1 MTDLLHQPV
10 LLNESLDMLIGNKSG
25 KYFDGTL
32 GFAGHSEAILHQL
45 NDDALLAAT
54 DVDETAF
61 TFCQKKFANDQRVKL
76 YNFNFT
82 QIDSVAKLE
91 QVEGFDGIFADLGVS
106 SFQLDNVEKGFTFRA
121 EAPLDLR
128 MNKNLAISAAD
139 VLNTFEEEELTDIFF
154 KYGEEKN
161 SRKIAKTIIEQR
173 SSKKFQTTL
182 DLVEIIEQ
190 LTPQY
195 FVVKT
200 LARIF
205 QALRIYVNDEL
216 GALKTFLTKAVDL
229 LLPSGRIVILTYHSL
244 EDRIVKDLFKFEES
258 SCICPPG
265 FPVCTC
271 DKVSRL
277 KILTKKPILPSE
289 EEIQLNNRSRSAKLR
304 AAEKK

>member
-1 MTDLLHQPV
+1 MTELLHHPV
-10 LLNESLDMLIGNKSG
+10 LLHESLDLLIGNKSG
-25 KYFDGTL
+25 NYFDGTL
-32 GFAGHSEAILHQL
+32 GFGGHSEAILQNL
-45 NDDALLAAT
+45 NEDALLTAT

-61 TFCQKKFANDQRVKL
+61 NFCQKKFANDSRMKL

-91 QVEGFDGIFADLGVS
+91 SLNGFDGIFADLGVS
-106 SFQLDNVEKGFTFRA
+106 SFQLDNVEKGFTFRSD
-121 EAPLDLR
+121 APLDLR
-128 MNKNLAISAAD
+128 MNKNLAINAAD
-139 VLNTFEEEELTDIFF
+139 VLNTFEEEELTEIFF
-154 KYGEEKN
+154 AFGEEKN
-161 SRKIAKTIIEQR
+161 SRRIAKTIIEQR
-173 SSKKFQTTL
+173 NSKMFRTSS
-182 DLVEIIEQ
+182 DLVEVIEQ

-216 GALKTFLTKAVDL
+216 TALKTFLTKAVDL
-229 LLPSGRIVILTYHSL
+229 LLPNGRIVVLTYHSL

-271 DKVSRL
+271 GKVSRL
-277 KILTKKPILPSE
+277 KILTKKPILPGE
-289 EEIQLNNRSRSAKLR
+289 DEVVMNNRARSAKLR

>member
-1 MTDLLHQPV
+1 MTELLHQPV
-10 LLNESLDMLIGNKSG
+10 LLHESLDMLIGNKSG
-25 KYFDGTL
+25 NYFDGTL
-32 GFAGHSEAILHQL
+32 GFGGHSEAILQQL
-45 NDDALLAAT
+45 NEDALLAAT

-61 TFCQKKFANDQRVKL
+61 DYCRKKFAPDSRVKL

-91 QVEGFDGIFADLGVS
+91 SLNGFDGIFADLGVS
-106 SFQLDNVEKGFTFRA
+106 SFQLDNVEKGFTFRSD
-121 EAPLDLR
+121 APLDLR
-128 MNKNLAISAAD
+128 MNKNLAINAAD
-139 VLNTFEEEELTDIFF
+139 VLNTFEEEELTEIFF
-154 KYGEEKN
+154 AYGEEKN
-161 SRKIAKTIIEQR
+161 SRRIVKAIIEQR
-173 SSKKFQTTL
+173 NSKMFKTSS
-182 DLVEIIEQ
+182 DLVEVIEQ

-216 GALKTFLTKAVDL
+216 TALKTFLKKSVDL
-229 LLPSGRIVILTYHSL
+229 LLPNGRIAILTYHSL

-271 DKVSRL
+271 GKVSRL
-277 KILTKKPILPSE
+277 KILTKKPILPGE
-289 EEIQLNNRSRSAKLR
+289 EEIVLNNRARSAKLR

>member
-277 KILTKKPILPSE
+277 KILTKKPILPGE

>member
-1 MTDLLHQPV
+1 MTELLHQPV
-10 LLNESLDMLIGNKSG
+10 LLRESLDMLIGNRSG
-25 KYFDGTL
+25 SYFDGTL
-32 GFAGHSEAILHQL
+32 GFGGHSEAFLHQL
-45 NDDALLAAT
+45 ADDAVLTAT

-61 TFCQKKFANDQRVKL
+61 DYCRKKFANESRLKL

-91 QVEGFDGIFADLGVS
+91 ALDGFDGIFADLGVS
-106 SFQLDNVEKGFTFRA
+106 SFQLDNVEKGFTFRS

-128 MNKNLAISAAD
+128 MNKKLAITAAD
-139 VLNTFEEEELTDIFF
+139 VLNTFEEEELTEIFF
-154 KYGEEKN
+154 SFGEEKN
-161 SRKIAKTIIEQR
+161 SRRIAKAVIDQR
-173 SSKKFQTTL
+173 NTKMFRTSS
-182 DLVEIIEQ
+182 DLVEVIEQ

-216 GALKTFLTKAVDL
+216 TTLKTFLRKAVDL
-229 LLPSGRIVILTYHSL
+229 LLPNGRIVILTYHSL

-258 SCICPPG
+258 SCICPPD

-271 DKVSRL
+271 GKVSRL
-277 KILTKKPILPSE
+277 KNLTKKPILPNE
-289 EEIQLNNRSRSAKLR
+289 DEILINNRARSAKLR

>member
-1 MTDLLHQPV
+1 MTEQLHQPV
-10 LLNESLDMLIGNKSG
+10 LLNESVSLLISNKSG

-32 GFAGHSEAILHQL
+32 GFGGHSEAFLQHL

-61 TFCQKKFANDQRVKL
+61 SYCQKEFVNEERMKI

-91 QVEGFDGIFADLGVS
+91 MIDGFDGIFADLGVS
-106 SFQLDNVEKGFTFRA
+106 SYQLDNVEKGFTFRS

-139 VLNTFEEEELTDIFF
+139 VLNTFEEEELTEIFY

-161 SRKIAKTIIEQR
+161 SRKIAKSIIEQR
-173 SSKKFQTTL
+173 GFKKFQTSS

-216 GALKTFLTKAVDL
+216 TALKTFLSKAVDL
-229 LLPSGRIVILTYHSL
+229 LLPGGRIVILTYHSL
-244 EDRIVKDLFKFEES
+244 EDRIVKDFFKFEES
-258 SCICPPG
+258 SCICPPD

-271 DKVSRL
+271 SKVSRL
-277 KILTKKPILPSE
+277 KFLMKKPILPTE
-289 EEIQLNNRSRSAKLR
+289 DEILLNNRARSAKLR

>member
-1 MTDLLHQPV
+1 MTEQLHQPV
-10 LLNESLDMLIGNKSG
+10 LLNESVGLFIGNKSG

-32 GFAGHSEAILHQL
+32 GFGGHSEAFLQQL
-45 NDDALLAAT
+45 NDNALLAAT
-54 DVDETAF
+54 DVDESAF
-61 TFCQKKFANDQRVKL
+61 SYCQKEFANEQRLKI

-91 QVEGFDGIFADLGVS
+91 MIEGFDGIFADLGVS
-106 SFQLDNVEKGFTFRA
+106 SYQLDNVEKGFTFRS

-139 VLNTFEEEELTDIFF
+139 VLNTFEEEELTEIFF
-154 KYGEEKN
+154 AYGEEKN

-173 SSKKFQTTL
+173 SAKKFQTTL
-182 DLVEIIEQ
+182 DLVEVIEQ

-216 GALKTFLTKAVDL
+216 TALKTFLTKAVDL
-229 LLPSGRIVILTYHSL
+229 LLPNGHIVILTYHSL

-258 SCICPPG
+258 TCICPPS

-271 DKVSRL
+271 GKTSRL
-277 KILTKKPILPSE
+277 KILTKKPILPGE
-289 EEIQLNNRSRSAKLR
+289 EEVLQNNRSRSAKLR